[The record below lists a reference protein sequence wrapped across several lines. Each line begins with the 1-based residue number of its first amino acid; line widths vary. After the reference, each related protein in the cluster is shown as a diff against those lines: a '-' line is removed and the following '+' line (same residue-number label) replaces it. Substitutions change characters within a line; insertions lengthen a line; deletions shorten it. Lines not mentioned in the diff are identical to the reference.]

1 VPQTA
6 PSSLSRDV
14 ERGDDMN
21 ITKRDIADIVLVWMA
36 ISFLLALL
44 TSIVTL
50 GTWIGMT
57 DEANKFTDKSV
68 AVVFQLLHI
77 LVLLFLNYI
86 LLFKRSLI
94 LSLIVPDGREKN
106 VSIPPGLSVLA
117 SYSFWIRLLGIF
129 TFLTSGISFF
139 SHLVMDVATHH
150 KFITGTYWMLQ
161 SGTALLSALLAI
173 VVIWKA
179 DWIAKILGKLGS
191 SNKVPAPTSAQ

>member
-1 VPQTA
+1 
-6 PSSLSRDV
+6 
-14 ERGDDMN
+14 MN

-68 AVVFQLLHI
+68 AMVFQLLHI

-86 LLFKRSLI
+86 LLFKRSFI
-94 LSLIVPDGREKN
+94 LSLIVPDGKEKN
-106 VSIPPGLSVLA
+106 VSIPPELNVLA
-117 SYSFWIRLLGIF
+117 SYAFWIRLLGIF
-129 TFLTSGISFF
+129 TFLTSGIDFF
-139 SHLVMDVATHH
+139 SHMVMDVATHQ

-161 SGTALLSALLAI
+161 SGTALVSAILAI

-191 SNKVPAPTSAQ
+191 SNKVPEPTSAPGTSEVQH